1 MPRTFRLALGL
12 LLCLTCGWQTAPAQD
27 KGVAKGA
34 DSAAM
39 HVGRGYDAEKDQ
51 RYQEAADEFQAALA
65 LDPSLTRA
73 RYQLG
78 VCWVALGKAEEARTE
93 FNRLLKETGG
103 NPQVKYYLALLDLRA
118 GNPGAA
124 IAMLSPLVAHPP
136 FPDAVY
142 YLGAAYLEK
151 NELPSA
157 EKWLRIAAQA
167 DPQDSRVPDHLARVY
182 QREGRK
188 QEAERQF
195 QISSELRHHLDEGT
209 QQSVTCSQLLETE
222 PLDQARPACEQLFDP
237 NDSAKLMTLGML
249 YGQHGY
255 FGEAVA
261 PLEKASRLDPDSWEV
276 YHDLGLTYF
285 RLHRYPEARTA
296 LEKAVELRPDFFGS
310 NALLGAALYTLGQD
324 DAAYKALQHAHA
336 LNPGDHDTADL
347 LFKEAML
354 LADKEAARQQY
365 ATALGYLKAAAALH
379 PDDEQVRQ
387 KTAELSGRAAPTARQ
402 EK

>member
-1 MPRTFRLALGL
+1 
-12 LLCLTCGWQTAPAQD
+12 
-27 KGVAKGA
+27 
-34 DSAAM
+34 
-39 HVGRGYDAEKDQ
+39 
-51 RYQEAADEFQAALA
+51 
-65 LDPSLTRA
+65 
-73 RYQLG
+73 
-78 VCWVALGKAEEARTE
+78 
-93 FNRLLKETGG
+93 
-103 NPQVKYYLALLDLRA
+103 
-118 GNPGAA
+118 
-124 IAMLSPLVAHPP
+124 
-136 FPDAVY
+136 
-142 YLGAAYLEK
+142 
-151 NELPSA
+151 
-157 EKWLRIAAQA
+157 
-167 DPQDSRVPDHLARVY
+167 
-182 QREGRK
+182 
-188 QEAERQF
+188 
-195 QISSELRHHLDEGT
+195 LDEGT